1 MDTGKS
7 FSFPFEDNQWLSKL
21 GIGAVVT
28 MIPILNFAWSG
39 YMVEL
44 IRNVMN
50 GAPQPLPNWDD
61 LGKKLSDGF
70 LLFVAGLIYALPILV
85 IACLPLGMMV
95 IPGILSGNQD
105 MQGIANAIA
114 GVSSVL
120 FIGLLCLFIIYGLI
134 LSVVYPA
141 ILVLYAREGT
151 FASCFKFR
159 EAFDLIGRNTSTFFT
174 AWAVSIAASLGV
186 GLAAGFAQLVLNFIP
201 CIGQIVSL
209 VLTVGIVVYT
219 SAIYAHLFGQFGQ
232 IAFEQTRLIPADQA
246 I

>member
-7 FSFPFEDNQWLSKL
+7 FSFPFEDNQWLSKF
-21 GIGAVVT
+21 GIGAFVT

-50 GAPQPLPNWDD
+50 GSSQPLPNWDD
-61 LGKKLSDGF
+61 LGKKLSDG
-70 LLFVAGLIYALPILV
+70 LILFAAGLIYSLPILV
-85 IACLPLGMMV
+85 VACLPLSMMV
-95 IPGILSGNQD
+95 IPGMLSGNQD
-105 MQGIANAIA
+105 TQGIANAIT

-120 FIGLLCLFIIYGLI
+120 FVGLLCLFVTYGLV
-134 LSVVYPA
+134 LSVIYPA

-159 EAFDLIGRNTSTFFT
+159 EVFDLIGKNMGPFFT
-174 AWAVSIAASLGV
+174 AWGVSIAASLIV
-186 GLAAGFAQLVLNFIP
+186 GLVAGFAQIVLNFIP
-201 CIGQIVSL
+201 CIGQIISL

-232 IAFEQTRLIPADQA
+232 IAFERTRLIPADQA